1 MINILLVAF
10 GGAVG
15 SVLRY
20 LTGVWTLR
28 LFGPD
33 FPFGTLAVNI
43 VGSYAIGCVAE
54 ALVRGFSAPV
64 DLRLLVMTGLI
75 GGFTTFSAFSLDLW
89 VLYERGEAGLAFVYL
104 AATLVLSLAAAGAG
118 LFTVRAVF

>member
-104 AATLVLSLAAAGAG
+104 AATLVLSLAATGAG

>member
-1 MINILLVAF
+1 MMNIVLVAF

-20 LTGVWTLR
+20 LTGVWALR
-28 LFGPD
+28 LFGPG

-43 VGSYAIGCVAE
+43 IGSYAIGCVAE

-89 VLYERGEAGLAFVYL
+89 MLYERGEVALAFVYL
-104 AATLVLSLAAAGAG
+104 AATLILSLAATGAG